1 MARSGRGIGS
11 LVAIL
16 LWISS
21 GSMFSQQLF
30 CEVSLN
36 KSSVYVGEPVEVKI
50 SVFTST
56 WFTRGI
62 DLGNI
67 KVNGAFSVYARP
79 VSTSVVREGQTYS
92 GVQLI
97 YNVFPY
103 SEKDLVFPSLD
114 IAVET
119 PPEGGYKGERRV
131 IKSPEKR
138 IRVKPIPAG
147 FSEDDWLVT
156 KGLSISDN
164 WQGDLKNVKVGDVLV
179 RRITRVA
186 QGTVSELIPPVQWD
200 SIAGVSLYKTRGSVE
215 NNKSRTD
222 ISATRVESMRFL
234 FEQEG
239 EVVLPALVFNW
250 YDPVQ
255 KQLFKR
261 TLNEMTIQVQPNP
274 DLGVLESV
282 RDSLFLAQEEDMQE
296 SEGEEAMRILGL
308 SPGGFAV
315 VLLLGIIFAFVLSVL
330 IRRLARFIQ
339 ARREAYR
346 KSEAYYFRDFKRA
359 ARGQDLGAATQ
370 ALYRWIDELHL
381 QEPSIAYFVK
391 RFGTRELQK
400 EALKMTE
407 GDLKSRES
415 PGITF
420 SQWQQARK
428 KYLAMEAPPSQGQ
441 VTAWIN
447 PA

>member
-1 MARSGRGIGS
+1 
-11 LVAIL
+11 VIL

-30 CEVSLN
+30 SEVSLN
-36 KSSVYVGEPVEVKI
+36 KSSVFVGEPVEVQI

-56 WFTRGI
+56 WFTRGV

-119 PPEGGYKGERRV
+119 PPEGDYKGVRRV

-147 FSEDDWLVT
+147 FSEDAWLVT
-156 KGLSISDN
+156 TGLSISDN
-164 WQGDLKNVKVGDVLV
+164 WQGDLRNVKVGDVLV
-179 RRITRVA
+179 RQITRNA

-215 NNKSRTD
+215 NNRSRTD

-261 TLNEMTIQVQPNP
+261 TLKEITIEVQPNP
-274 DLGVLESV
+274 DLGVLKSV
-282 RDSLFLAQEEDMQE
+282 RDSLFLAQQEAMLE

-308 SPGGFAV
+308 SPGRFAMVFILGV
-315 VLLLGIIFAFVLSVL
+315 VLAFVSWLL
-330 IRRLARFIQ
+330 LRRLARFIQ
-339 ARREAYR
+339 FRREAYR
-346 KSEAYYFRDFKRA
+346 NSEAYYFHGFKKA
-359 ARGQDLGAATQ
+359 ARGKNLGTATQ

-381 QEPSIAYFVK
+381 QEPSIAYFA
-391 RFGTRELQK
+391 RRYGTQELQE
-400 EALKMTE
+400 EARRMTE
-407 GDLKSRES
+407 GGVKPQAG

-420 SQWQQARK
+420 SQWQKARTQ
-428 KYLAMEAPPSQGQ
+428 YLAMHAQQVQGQ
-441 VTAWIN
+441 TNTWIN

>member
-1 MARSGRGIGS
+1 M
-11 LVAIL
+11 IL

-21 GSMFSQQLF
+21 GSMFSQKLF
-30 CEVSLN
+30 SEVSLN
-36 KSSVYVGEPVEVKI
+36 KSSVFVGEPVEVKI

-119 PPEGGYKGERRV
+119 PPEGDYKGVRRV

-147 FSEDDWLVT
+147 FSEDAWLVT
-156 KGLSISDN
+156 TGLSISDN
-164 WQGDLKNVKVGDVLV
+164 WQGDLRNVKVGDVLV
-179 RRITRVA
+179 RQITRIA

-200 SIAGVSLYKTRGSVE
+200 SIAGVSLYKTRGTVE
-215 NNKSRTD
+215 NNRSRTD

-250 YDPVQ
+250 YDPFQ

-261 TLNEMTIQVQPNP
+261 TLKEITIQVQPNP

-282 RDSLFLAQEEDMQE
+282 RDSLFLAQQEAMQE
-296 SEGEEAMRILGL
+296 TEGEEAMRILGL
-308 SPGGFAV
+308 SPGRFAV
-315 VLLLGIIFAFVLSVL
+315 VFILGVVLAFVSWLLL
-330 IRRLARFIQ
+330 RRLARFIQ
-339 ARREAYR
+339 FRREAYR
-346 KSEAYYFRDFKRA
+346 NSEAYYFHGFKKA
-359 ARGQDLGAATQ
+359 ARGKNLGTATQ
-370 ALYRWIDELHL
+370 ALYRWIDELQL
-381 QEPSIAYFVK
+381 QEPSIAYFA
-391 RFGTRELQK
+391 RRYGTQELQE
-400 EALKMTE
+400 EARRMTE
-407 GDLKSRES
+407 GSVKPQAG

-420 SQWQQARK
+420 SQWQKARK
-428 KYLAMEAPPSQGQ
+428 QYLAMHAQQVQGQ
-441 VTAWIN
+441 TNTWIN